1 MPQVL
6 EMPLPYLSNSS
17 FGLFQKDPMAWYK
30 QYFVARVTEES
41 DPMTLGAIFQDAW
54 CDKKYD
60 YPTRLKDAKFN
71 SDKARAMR
79 NSLQHSQTI
88 RLPKSKTER
97 TIIVKGHGL
106 KYPIM
111 AKFDGLDTTA
121 DLIVENKWGVVWNQK
136 RVDDG
141 LYYDQDKKQRQDRQI
156 TWYILAYLIKYKRM
170 PKFLLQ
176 SFNGKNGIP
185 NHFWATRTAFDLDKL
200 VFDINSMVDRVRAGD
215 FNAR

>member
-1 MPQVL
+1 
-6 EMPLPYLSNSS
+6 
-17 FGLFQKDPMAWYK
+17 
-30 QYFVARVTEES
+30 
-41 DPMTLGAIFQDAW
+41 MTLGSVFQDAW
-54 CDKKYD
+54 CDPKYD
-60 YPTRLKDAKFN
+60 YVAALKSAGFN

-79 NSLQHSQTI
+79 NSLQHHQTV
-88 RLPKSKTER
+88 RLPKRKTER

-111 AKFDGLDTTA
+111 AKFDGLDTDAT
-121 DLIVENKWGVVWNQK
+121 LIVENKWGVVWSQK

-141 LYYDQDKKQRQDRQI
+141 LYYDQDKKQRHDRQI
-156 TWYILAYLIKYKRM
+156 TWYILAYLIKYGTI

-185 NHFWATRTAFDLDKL
+185 NHFYATRSAYDIDKL